1 MPDQHTVLF
10 VCLGNICRSPL
21 AHGIFQHLV
30 NQNNLANKFH
40 IDSCGTGTW
49 HVGNP
54 PDPRSIQTASLY
66 GIDITNQRARQFDP
80 KTDIERFTHIIPMD
94 QSNYRDLLDLGTPKS
109 QLALMR
115 SFDLS
120 LHKPQDVPDPYYGG
134 DDGFDKV
141 YHMLTRACQGLL
153 DHIDHENHAQSS

>member
-1 MPDQHTVLF
+1 MPDQTAVLF

-30 NQNNLANKFH
+30 DQNYLSDQFL
-40 IDSCGTGTW
+40 IDSCGTGAW

-54 PDPRSIQTASLY
+54 PDPRSIQTAALHN
-66 GIDITNQRARQFDP
+66 IDITHQRARKFNP
-80 KTDIERFTHIIPMD
+80 RTDIERFDHIIPMD
-94 QSNYRDLLDLGTPKS
+94 KANHRDLLDLGTPKS

-115 SFDLS
+115 SFDPTL
-120 LHKPQDVPDPYYGG
+120 KAPKDVPDPYYGG
-134 DDGFDKV
+134 DNGFEKI

-153 DHIDHENHAQSS
+153 DQFER

>member
-30 NQNNLANKFH
+30 DHSNLADKFH
-40 IDSCGTGTW
+40 IDLCGTGDW

-54 PDPRSIQTASLY
+54 PDPRSIQTASIY
-66 GIDITNQRARQFDP
+66 GIDITHQRARQFDP
-80 KTDIERFTHIIPMD
+80 NSDIERFTHIIPMD
-94 QSNYRDLLDLGTPKS
+94 ASNKKNLIKLGVPEPK
-109 QLALMR
+109 LTLMR
-115 SFDLS
+115 AYDPTL
-120 LHKPQDVPDPYYGG
+120 KTPQDVPDPYYGG
-134 DDGFDKV
+134 NDGFDKV

-153 DHIDHENHAQSS
+153 DYIDHETHAQRT